1 VLVAVWVFAVVSV
14 SANWVSRVRGNGRL
28 ELVSK
33 PLATIAIGLLALVV
47 SDGAP
52 AAAAIAA
59 IVGFALCL
67 AGDVALLPS
76 IDRFVVGLG
85 AFLAGH
91 LAFVVMFFAI
101 GLDRWTLGLVA
112 AIVIAAMSPFV
123 ATSVIRGAATKDAS
137 LRIPVVAYFAVISTM
152 TIVGWAT
159 GLAAACVGA
168 TLFMVSDSILGW
180 RKFIEPKRWMPLAVM
195 ATYHLALIGLAL
207 TLA

>member
-1 VLVAVWVFAVVSV
+1 VLVAVWVLVVVSV
-14 SANWVSRVRGNGRL
+14 SANWLSRVRGNGRL

-33 PLATIAIGLLALVV
+33 PLATIAIGLLALTV
-47 SDGAP
+47 SDGAST
-52 AAAAIAA
+52 AAMIAA
-59 IVGFALCL
+59 MAGFALCL

-91 LAFVVMFFAI
+91 LAFVAMFIAL

-123 ATSVIRGAATKDAS
+123 ATSVIRGAVTKDAS

-159 GLAAACVGA
+159 GLAAACAGA

-180 RKFIEPKRWMPLAVM
+180 REFIEPKRWMPLAVM

-207 TLA
+207 SLA